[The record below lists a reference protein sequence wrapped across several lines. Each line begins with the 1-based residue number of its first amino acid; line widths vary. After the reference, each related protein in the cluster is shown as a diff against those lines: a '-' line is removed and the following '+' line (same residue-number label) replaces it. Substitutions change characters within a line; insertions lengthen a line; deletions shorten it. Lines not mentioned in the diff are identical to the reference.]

1 MTGNNQGFA
10 EAVVRFRAELSAAV
24 TRSRRAAADARDESA
39 GFREQTSALAEE
51 VREGKAQTDPTDETN
66 RATAA
71 DWRRTQGLPVAE
83 FAATA
88 PAPVEPAVEDD
99 DEDFSERS
107 ILFRG

>member
-24 TRSRRAAADARDESA
+24 TRSRRAAAEARDQSA
-39 GFREQTSALAEE
+39 TFRDQTSALADEA
-51 VREGKAQTDPTDETN
+51 RDGKAEADPTDETH

-71 DWRRTQGLPVAE
+71 DWRRAQGLPVAE
-83 FAATA
+83 FAAVTPA
-88 PAPVEPAVEDD
+88 PAQVPDDD

-107 ILFRG
+107 IMFRG